1 MSDDTERSVASD
13 GSVATP
19 VAWAVVWEGDEL
31 FDRTTVSFT
40 EEAARRHVEICP
52 SLRGKVVTLYFRP
65 RPVLLPPVPDDFDIS
80 EGNGY
85 AAAIVDFKRAL
96 SEAGVEWTE

>member
-1 MSDDTERSVASD
+1 
-13 GSVATP
+13 
-19 VAWAVVWEGDEL
+19 
-31 FDRTTVSFT
+31 
-40 EEAARRHVEICP
+40 
-52 SLRGKVVTLYFRP
+52 
-65 RPVLLPPVPDDFDIS
+65 VLLPPVPDDFDIS